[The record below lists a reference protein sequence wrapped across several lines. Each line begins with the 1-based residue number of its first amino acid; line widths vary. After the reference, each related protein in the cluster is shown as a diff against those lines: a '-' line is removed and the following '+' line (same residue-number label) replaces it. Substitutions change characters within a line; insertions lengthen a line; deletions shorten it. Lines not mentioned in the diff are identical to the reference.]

1 MIDMKIIF
9 VEDVKGKG
17 KKGEVKDI
25 PNGFAGFLIKNKQAV
40 EATQGNMNMLKR
52 KAEQEQKQEE
62 MKLEEAKELK
72 KVLEEKTAVVTVKSG
87 NNGRVFGSV
96 STKAIADAF
105 EKQFSLKLDKRKMD
119 LEEPIRGL
127 GMARVPIH
135 LHPEVTATLSV
146 QINEK

>member
-1 MIDMKIIF
+1 VIDMKIIF

>member
-1 MIDMKIIF
+1 VSDMKVIMLQ
-9 VEDVKGKG
+9 DVKGKG
-17 KKGEVKDI
+17 KKGEVKDL
-25 PNGFAGFLIKNKQAV
+25 PNGYAGFLIKNKQAV

-52 KAEQEQKQEE
+52 QEAEEQKQEE
-62 MKLEEAKELK
+62 MRLEEAKELK
-72 KVLEEKTAVVTVKSG
+72 KQLEDKTAVVTVKSG

-96 STKAIADAF
+96 SSKAIADAF

-135 LHPEVTATLSV
+135 LHPEVTATLNV
-146 QINEK
+146 QIKEK

>member
-1 MIDMKIIF
+1 MKIIF